1 METWIVSTLVIVV
14 YSLVVLAI
22 GYAGLRIAKVN
33 MEEFF
38 VGGRKIGFIVAY
50 FTYCA
55 TFHSSFAF
63 MGAAGWIYARGA
75 SFFAVFCSC
84 VFSPLLI
91 YLVGYR
97 IWLLGKRYGY
107 ITPADLLTDFYGGN
121 FIRVLVALVGLVFT
135 LPYIQ
140 AQMMG
145 SGYIFDAATG
155 GKIPFFWG
163 VMFLFVIMVAY
174 VWMGGFRAVA
184 WTDTLQGILMFV
196 AVWVGGLAI
205 VKSAFG
211 TFQWG
216 SIFQKIEQVHPEL
229 LRISS
234 AYWPIYFSLFIS
246 LAGISIQPPTWLR
259 MYIVRRPQFLKWM
272 AVTSPLYLI
281 LFYFPIFLIAFSG
294 KLLMPGVERPDMI
307 LPLML
312 MKYTPVW
319 FASLV
324 LAGGMAA
331 AMSTAD
337 SQLHVCSAIFT
348 RDIYQKLISPEASE
362 ERSVLW
368 GRILIVIFAAISVL
382 LALTKPVFIVKVVAL
397 SLGGL
402 LQLMPALIGAIYWPR
417 ATKQGVVAGLI
428 VGIIVLILTQ
438 FVWPAP
444 LKILSGAWGILA
456 NTVVFI
462 LVSYLTSP
470 PPEEAVSRFHG
481 YLESVIYRSNPE
493 TSELYE

>member
-1 METWIVSTLVIVV
+1 MESWIIATLVIVL
-14 YSLVVLAI
+14 YSVVVLI
-22 GYAGLRIAKVN
+22 LGYAGWRVGKVN

-38 VGGRKIGFIVAY
+38 VGGRKIGFVVAY

-55 TFHSSFAF
+55 TFMSTFAF
-63 MGAAGWIYARGA
+63 LGAAGWIYARGV

-84 VFSPLLI
+84 VFSPLMI
-91 YLVGYR
+91 YFLGYR

-107 ITPADLLTDFYGGN
+107 ITPADLLADFYKGN
-121 FIRVLVALVGLVFT
+121 FIRVLVAVVGLVFT

-163 VMFLFVIMVAY
+163 AMFLFVVMVAY
-174 VWMGGFRAVA
+174 VWMGGLRAVA

-196 AVWVGGLAI
+196 AIWVGGFI
-205 VKSAFG
+205 VVKNAFG
-211 TFQWG
+211 TVHWG
-216 SIFQKIEQVHPEL
+216 SLFQKIEQTHPNL
-229 LRISS
+229 LTISP
-234 AYWPIYFSLFIS
+234 AYWPIYFSLFIA

-259 MYIVRRPQFLKWM
+259 MYIVRKPQFLKWM

-281 LFYFPIFLIAFSG
+281 LFYFPVFLVAFAG
-294 KLLMPGVERPDMI
+294 KLVMPGIARPDQI

-312 MKYTPVW
+312 MKYTPIW
-319 FASLV
+319 FASFV

-362 ERSVLW
+362 QRAVLM
-368 GRILIVIFAAISVL
+368 GRLLIVIFAAISVL
-382 LALTKPVFIVKVVAL
+382 LALTKPTFIVKIVAL

-417 ATKQGVVAGLI
+417 ATKQGVISGLI
-428 VGIIVLILTQ
+428 VGMIVLILTQ

-462 LVSYLTSP
+462 IVSYLTP
-470 PPEEAVSRFHG
+470 PPSKETINRFHG
-481 YLESVIYRSNPE
+481 YLESVIYKSNPE
-493 TSELYE
+493 TAELYE